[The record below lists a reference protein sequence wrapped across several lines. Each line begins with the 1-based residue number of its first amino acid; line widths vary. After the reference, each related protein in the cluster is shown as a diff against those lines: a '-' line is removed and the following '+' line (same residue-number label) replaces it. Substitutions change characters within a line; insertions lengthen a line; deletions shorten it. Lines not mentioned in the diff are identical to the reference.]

1 MKEENKIQNIDHVSV
16 YVRDFALSKTFYTN
30 VLATIGYKNLYENK
44 DDRFVGFGITRP
56 VFWIVESKETLHPS
70 HVALSAD
77 SKSVVESFYETALLN
92 KAKDNG
98 RPGYRDIYGV
108 GYYASF
114 ILDEDGNNIEVVYRE
129 DIDKENI
136 FDVWNNC
143 KKNTEANGRPNIKE
157 GEIWWCRIGKNI
169 GVEQDGKNE
178 NFRRPV
184 LVVKK
189 YSNEIVFVVPLS
201 SQNKVSNWYYKFSFK
216 EKTQVAVLNQA
227 KPVDVKRFDQL
238 MGTVADNTLIN
249 IRKAFI
255 DLFGG

>member
-1 MKEENKIQNIDHVSV
+1 MIDHITLNFKNYNESRSLYIKALDALGYKLLKEEAGVYCGLGID
-16 YVRDFALSKTFYTN
+16 KPT
-30 VLATIGYKNLYENK
+30 
-44 DDRFVGFGITRP
+44 
-56 VFWIVESKETLHPS
+56 FWISVADREHPESINVHIAF
-70 HVALSAD
+70 VAK
-77 SKSVVESFYETALLN
+77 SKDEVNKFYEIAIAN
-92 KAKDNG
+92 GGIDNG
-98 RPGYRDIYGV
+98 PSGYRDEYHK
-108 GYYASF
+108 GYYAAYVKD
-114 ILDEDGNNIEVVYRE
+114 INQNNIEVVYRE

-143 KKNTEANGRPNIKE
+143 KKNTETNGRPNIKE

-216 EKTQVAVLNQA
+216 EKMQVAVLNQA